1 MELGL
6 AGRAVIVTG
15 GTRGIGRAICSR
27 LVAEDARVLLCAR
40 DGAAAERVAAE
51 LGSLDR
57 AGGVGCDIGTPAGVL
72 ALAGEARARYG
83 GIDGIVCNAT
93 ANAET
98 GSERDYAD
106 SIAVDLMQAV
116 RLVEATRAQQPGR
129 PFALVAIASI
139 DGKRGDKPYHAYS
152 VAKAA
157 LLAFV
162 KNAAIAHAGE
172 GTRVNA
178 IAPGAIMIEGGFWDR
193 ERERDPA
200 GFDGVL
206 ASIPG
211 GRMGRAE
218 EVADVALFLLSD
230 RASWVNGATVLVDGG
245 EYAGIV

>member
-6 AGRAVIVTG
+6 RDRAVLVTG
-15 GTRGIGRAICSR
+15 GTRGIGRAICAR

-40 DGAAAERVAAE
+40 DGEAAARVAAE
-51 LGSLDR
+51 LGAADR
-57 AGGVGCDIGTPAGVL
+57 VAGIGCDIGTPAGVVAL
-72 ALAGEARARYG
+72 TGEALARFG

-116 RLVEATRAQQPGR
+116 RLVEAARAQQPGR
-129 PFALVAIASI
+129 PFAVVAISSV
-139 DGKRGDKPYHAYS
+139 DGKRGDTPYQAYS

-162 KNAAIAHAGE
+162 KNAAIAHARE

-178 IAPGAIMIEGGFWDR
+178 IAPGAIMIEGGFWDQQ
-193 ERERDPA
+193 RERDPA
-200 GFDGVL
+200 GFARVL

-211 GRMGRAE
+211 GRMGRPE
-218 EVADVALFLLSD
+218 EVADVVLFLLSE
-230 RASWVNGATVLVDGG
+230 RAAWVNGATVLVDGG